1 MQGDFFGGGAGLS
14 PEVLGFGVWGGW
26 GLGVEGVEFRGHR
39 DSTEANVGEEK
50 GPGGRYQRLEH
61 PYTIHPETLH
71 FKPKKRH

>member
-1 MQGDFFGGGAGLS
+1 MCAGEGLGWGLRLW
-14 PEVLGFGVWGGW
+14 VLGVGVVGVWGFGVA
-26 GLGVEGVEFRGHR
+26 GVGFRAYR
-39 DSTEANVGEEK
+39 DSREANVGEEK